1 MLSFKKFILEA
12 LIKAPGAKEGAGIA
26 HMEHPS
32 DVGAFDSSEAA
43 KHVVKT
49 LRNVAAG
56 REPLTRKIDDSMSF
70 QVIRHPDGR
79 VGVKYKGSG
88 SHYNYSE
95 SDVEKQ
101 HGHKPYLAEPLK
113 ALVKHVG
120 KILPNRPGEYQGGVV
135 HHPGK
140 PPTTENGTISFHPNT
155 IKYSVPESSEE
166 GKKIKRAKVG
176 VAIHTEL
183 HGPNKEPEPITSAS
197 EFKSH
202 PDVHMMSHVVG
213 KEESKIHPE
222 DRKTAEEHINKAEK
236 LLGQQTHAHTSG
248 HEIHLR
254 TYINH
259 TIRTG
264 QTPSVEGYKAHLSA
278 AHDKKIEGVKT
289 VAAKASKQAAK
300 EADIAHIDKNKEAFG
315 RTFQIHH
322 HLQQATNI
330 LADSLSR
337 RAHGGYGHEI
347 EGQKADPEGFV
358 GGGLKIV
365 NRQTFS
371 AANFKRSEALRASK
385 GAK

>member
-32 DVGAFDSSEAA
+32 DVGAFDGQEAA

-70 QVIRHPDGR
+70 QAIRHPDGR

-120 KILPNRPGEYQGGVV
+120 KVLPNRPGEYQGGVV

-140 PPTTENGTISFHPNT
+140 PPATENGKVSFHPNT
-155 IKYSVPESSEE
+155 IKYSVPENSEE

-176 VAIHTEL
+176 IAIHTEL

-197 EFKSH
+197 EFGSH

-289 VAAKASKQAAK
+289 AAAKASKQAAK
-300 EADIAHIDKNKEAFG
+300 EADMAHIDKNKEAFA

-337 RAHGGYGHEI
+337 RAHGGYEHEI

-358 GGGLKIV
+358 GGGLKVV
-365 NRQTFS
+365 NRQKFS
-371 AANFKRSEALRASK
+371 AANFKRSEALRAGK